1 MIIVIINLR
10 YQNIKIFEK
19 YIHNIF
25 NQSIKPY
32 IIHIFYSDDRILNE
46 FKIDK
51 DIEIKISKISNIKIK
66 VVPALKYYKDDILIS
81 LEDNIKYENNFIEN
95 MIQFYKKKKCIICS
109 LSKVYDFNEYIDLD
123 YFHDLSYVYN
133 KKLIKPFYSL
143 IPIDNGIL
151 YHTNMF
157 DNDIINLN
165 YDKLNEN
172 ILNNFNLYLRYY
184 TFNKNIKVHSYD
196 NIYFYSK
203 KINIEIIL
211 DIKKLTN
218 INNKE
223 NDILEIVQIIKNEKK
238 IYFGPDIKTLQ
249 YDNNNKINDKEIN
262 LIDILSDKFFSKK
275 YIDTNIL
282 MINLEKDINRYYSC
296 IEEFKKISIEKFC
309 HIKGTYWKNKKQMN
323 LDLND
328 ILSFLNNFYDYDIK
342 NDVIIN
348 DFSETSD
355 KNIKIQGGPLGCY
368 CSHLR
373 AMISGYNQFTDY
385 TIICEDDIAINNTKN
400 IEKYI
405 NEIPD
410 DWDIIFLN
418 SAPLN
423 KKYDKIMYKFSDLFH
438 SAHFYIIKNKC
449 FPKLFKHMYPI
460 TNQVDILISELYN
473 ILNIYNI
480 EDTVT
485 QKNFFT
491 NTQNN
496 IYTLLNQLNY
506 NYIKNNINDIKN
518 FYINTL
524 NNELKDNKYNENIC
538 NNIIL
543 DHIYHKIC
551 NFNKT
556 DNEIDKIIYKLN
568 DVSHIYQLIYN
579 IFNTSIKGYNIN
591 NIILSVIN
599 GINNIIINY
608 NLHNTIDYDLKQN
621 LKSYSY
627 GSSSNIYITENKKYI
642 IKQFCNLKWKS
653 KNHDDISKIYIKE
666 LLILKNLKEI
676 SNTPNLLFNDDKNL
690 ILKMDYLGISLH
702 EEFILP
708 EDWKEQLFII
718 FKKLSDNNIY
728 YPEFNIKNIVVLN
741 KKISFID
748 FGLSELNSNKNND
761 NNYNIFVILLE
772 ILKDK
777 FKNIKDIEEQ
787 NILYLTFI
795 NNMKD
800 SQEYANNIF

>member
-1 MIIVIINLR
+1 M
-10 YQNIKIFEK
+10 K
-19 YIHNIF
+19 
-25 NQSIKPY
+25 
-32 IIHIFYSDDRILNE
+32 
-46 FKIDK
+46 
-51 DIEIKISKISNIKIK
+51 
-66 VVPALKYYKDDILIS
+66 
-81 LEDNIKYENNFIEN
+81 
-95 MIQFYKKKKCIICS
+95 
-109 LSKVYDFNEYIDLD
+109 
-123 YFHDLSYVYN
+123 
-133 KKLIKPFYSL
+133 
-143 IPIDNGIL
+143 
-151 YHTNMF
+151 
-157 DNDIINLN
+157 
-165 YDKLNEN
+165 
-172 ILNNFNLYLRYY
+172 
-184 TFNKNIKVHSYD
+184 
-196 NIYFYSK
+196 
-203 KINIEIIL
+203 
-211 DIKKLTN
+211 
-218 INNKE
+218 
-223 NDILEIVQIIKNEKK
+223 KK

-262 LIDILSDKFFSKK
+262 LIDILSDKFFNKK
-275 YIDTNIL
+275 DIDTNVL
-282 MINLEKDINRYYSC
+282 MINLEKDIDRYYSC

-348 DFSETSD
+348 NFSETSD
-355 KNIKIQGGPLGCY
+355 ENIKIQGGPLGCY

-405 NEIPD
+405 KEIPD

-423 KKYDKIMYKFSDLFH
+423 KKYDKIMYKFNDLFH

-449 FPKLFKHMYPI
+449 FPTLFKYMYPI
-460 TNQVDILISELYN
+460 TNQVDILIAQLYDK
-473 ILNIYNI
+473 LNIYNI
-480 EDTVT
+480 TETVT
-485 QKNFFT
+485 QKDFFT

-496 IYTLLNQLNY
+496 IYTLLNTYDFIKKSINKLKIYY
-506 NYIKNNINDIKN
+506 NNK
-518 FYINTL
+518 L
-524 NNELKDNKYNENIC
+524 NNELKDNEYNKNILK
-538 NNIIL
+538 NIIL
-543 DHIYHKIC
+543 DNICHKIC
-551 NFNKT
+551 IFNKN
-556 DNEIDKIIYKLN
+556 NEIDKNIYKIDDIN
-568 DVSHIYQLIYN
+568 DIYN
-579 IFNTSIKGYNIN
+579 LFYLIFNTTIKGNNIN
-591 NIILSVIN
+591 NIVLSVIN

-608 NLHNTIDYDLKQN
+608 NLHNTIDNDLKQN

-702 EEFILP
+702 EEFILL
-708 EDWKEQLFII
+708 EDWKEQLFSI

>member
-1 MIIVIINLR
+1 MTIVIINLR
-10 YQNIKIFEK
+10 YQNKNIFKK

-25 NQSIKPY
+25 NQSIKPS

-46 FKIDK
+46 FKIDN
-51 DIEIKISKISNIKIK
+51 DIEIKFSKISNIKIK
-66 VVPALKYYKDDILIS
+66 VLPALKYYKDDILIS

-123 YFHDLSYVYN
+123 YFHDLSDVYN

-143 IPIDNGIL
+143 LPIDNGIL
-151 YHTNMF
+151 YHSNMF
-157 DNDIINLN
+157 DNDIINLD
-165 YDKLNEN
+165 YDNLNEN
-172 ILNNFNLYLRYY
+172 IINNFNLYLRYY

-203 KINIEIIL
+203 KYNIEIIL

-262 LIDILSDKFFSKK
+262 LIDILSDKFFNKK
-275 YIDTNIL
+275 DIDTNVL
-282 MINLEKDINRYYSC
+282 MINLEKDIDRYYSC

-348 DFSETSD
+348 NFSETSD
-355 KNIKIQGGPLGCY
+355 ENIKIQGGPLGCY

-405 NEIPD
+405 KEIPD

-423 KKYDKIMYKFSDLFH
+423 KKYNKIMYKFNDLFH

-449 FPKLFKHMYPI
+449 FPNLFKHMYPI
-460 TNQVDILISELYN
+460 TNQVDILIAQLYDK
-473 ILNIYNI
+473 LNIYNI
-480 EDTVT
+480 TETVT
-485 QKNFFT
+485 QKDFFT

-496 IYTLLNQLNY
+496 IYTLLNTYDFIKKSINKLKIYY
-506 NYIKNNINDIKN
+506 NNK
-518 FYINTL
+518 L
-524 NNELKDNKYNENIC
+524 NNELKDNEYNKNILK
-538 NNIIL
+538 NIIL
-543 DHIYHKIC
+543 DNICHKIC
-551 NFNKT
+551 VFNKN
-556 DNEIDKIIYKLN
+556 NEIDKNIYKIDDIN
-568 DVSHIYQLIYN
+568 DIYN
-579 IFNTSIKGYNIN
+579 LFYLIFNTTIKGNNIN
-591 NIILSVIN
+591 NIVLSVIN
-599 GINNIIINY
+599 GINNIIKNY
-608 NLHNTIDYDLKQN
+608 NLHNTIDNDLKQN

-800 SQEYANNIF
+800 SQEYSNNIF

>member
-1 MIIVIINLR
+1 MTIVIINLR
-10 YQNIKIFEK
+10 YQNKNIFKK

-25 NQSIKPY
+25 NQSLKPS

-46 FKIDK
+46 INLNHNE
-51 DIEIKISKISNIKIK
+51 IEIKFSKISNIKIK
-66 VVPALKYYKDDILIS
+66 VLPALEYYKDDILIS

-123 YFHDLSYVYN
+123 YFHDLSDVYN

-143 IPIDNGIL
+143 LPIDNGIL
-151 YHTNMF
+151 YHSNMF
-157 DNDIINLN
+157 DNDIINLD
-165 YDKLNEN
+165 YDNLNEN
-172 ILNNFNLYLRYY
+172 IINNFNLYLRYY

-262 LIDILSDKFFSKK
+262 LIDILSDKFFNKK
-275 YIDTNIL
+275 DIDTNVL
-282 MINLEKDINRYYSC
+282 MINLEKDIDRYYSC

-348 DFSETSD
+348 NFSETSD
-355 KNIKIQGGPLGCY
+355 ENIKIQGGPLGCY

-405 NEIPD
+405 KEIPD

-423 KKYDKIMYKFSDLFH
+423 KNYDKIIYKFNDLFH

-449 FPKLFKHMYPI
+449 FPNLFKHMYPI
-460 TNQVDILISELYN
+460 TNQVDILIAQLYDK
-473 ILNIYNI
+473 LNIYNI
-480 EDTVT
+480 TETVT
-485 QKNFFT
+485 QKEFFT

-496 IYTLLNQLNY
+496 IYTLLNTYDFIKKSINKLKIYY
-506 NYIKNNINDIKN
+506 NNK
-518 FYINTL
+518 L
-524 NNELKDNKYNENIC
+524 NNELKDNEYNKNILK
-538 NNIIL
+538 NIIL
-543 DHIYHKIC
+543 DNICHKIC
-551 NFNKT
+551 VFNKN
-556 DNEIDKIIYKLN
+556 NEIDKNIYKIDDIN
-568 DVSHIYQLIYN
+568 DIYN
-579 IFNTSIKGYNIN
+579 LFYLIFNTTIKGNNIN
-591 NIILSVIN
+591 NIVLSVIN

-608 NLHNTIDYDLKQN
+608 NLHNTIDNDLKQN

-708 EDWKEQLFII
+708 EDWKEQLFSI

-800 SQEYANNIF
+800 SQEYSNNIF

>member
-1 MIIVIINLR
+1 MTIVIINLR
-10 YQNIKIFEK
+10 YQNIKIFKK
-19 YIHNIF
+19 YIHNII
-25 NQSIKPY
+25 NQSIKPS

-46 FKIDK
+46 INLNHNE
-51 DIEIKISKISNIKIK
+51 IEIKLSKINNIKIK
-66 VVPALKYYKDDILIS
+66 VLPALKYYKDDILIS

-123 YFHDLSYVYN
+123 YFHDLSDVYN

-143 IPIDNGIL
+143 LPIDNGIL
-151 YHTNMF
+151 YHSNMF
-157 DNDIINLN
+157 DNDIINLD
-165 YDKLNEN
+165 YDNLNEN
-172 ILNNFNLYLRYY
+172 IINNFNLYLRYY

-262 LIDILSDKFFSKK
+262 LIDILSDKFFNKK
-275 YIDTNIL
+275 DIDTNVL
-282 MINLEKDINRYYSC
+282 MINLEKDIDRYYSC

-348 DFSETSD
+348 NFSETSD
-355 KNIKIQGGPLGCY
+355 ENIKIQGGPLGCY

-405 NEIPD
+405 KEIPD

-423 KKYDKIMYKFSDLFH
+423 KKYDKIMYKFNDLFH

-449 FPKLFKHMYPI
+449 FPTLFKYMYPI
-460 TNQVDILISELYN
+460 TNQVDILIAQLYDT
-473 ILNIYNI
+473 LNIYNI
-480 EDTVT
+480 TETVT
-485 QKNFFT
+485 QKDFFT

-496 IYTLLNQLNY
+496 IYTLLNTYDFIKKSINKLKIYY
-506 NYIKNNINDIKN
+506 NNK
-518 FYINTL
+518 L
-524 NNELKDNKYNENIC
+524 NNELKDNEYNKNILK
-538 NNIIL
+538 NIIL
-543 DHIYHKIC
+543 DNICHKIC
-551 NFNKT
+551 VFNKN
-556 DNEIDKIIYKLN
+556 NEIDKNIYKIDDIN
-568 DVSHIYQLIYN
+568 DIYN
-579 IFNTSIKGYNIN
+579 LFYLIFNTTIKGNNIN
-591 NIILSVIN
+591 NIVLSVIN
-599 GINNIIINY
+599 GINNIIKNY
-608 NLHNTIDYDLKQN
+608 NLHNTIDNDLKQN

-702 EEFILP
+702 EKFILP

-800 SQEYANNIF
+800 SQEYSNNIF

>member
-1 MIIVIINLR
+1 MTIVIINLR
-10 YQNIKIFEK
+10 YQNKNIFKK

-25 NQSIKPY
+25 NQSLKPS

-46 FKIDK
+46 INLNHNE
-51 DIEIKISKISNIKIK
+51 IEIKLSKINNIKIK
-66 VVPALKYYKDDILIS
+66 VLPALEYYKDDILIS
-81 LEDNIKYENNFIEN
+81 LEDNIKYDNNFIEN

-109 LSKVYDFNEYIDLD
+109 LSKVYDFNEYIDLEF
-123 YFHDLSYVYN
+123 FHDLSDVYN

-143 IPIDNGIL
+143 LPIDNGIL
-151 YHTNMF
+151 YHSNMF
-157 DNDIINLN
+157 DNDIINLDYN
-165 YDKLNEN
+165 NLNEN
-172 ILNNFNLYLRYY
+172 IINNFNLYLRYY
-184 TFNKNIKVHSYD
+184 TYNKNIKVHSYD

-203 KINIEIIL
+203 KYNIEIIL

-223 NDILEIVQIIKNEKK
+223 NDILEIIQIIKNEKK

-262 LIDILSDKFFSKK
+262 IIDILSDKFFNKK
-275 YIDTNIL
+275 DIDTNVL
-282 MINLEKDINRYYSC
+282 MINLEKDVDRYYSC

-342 NDVIIN
+342 NNVIIN
-348 DFSETSD
+348 NFSEIND
-355 KNIKIQGGPLGCY
+355 VNIKIQGGPLGCY

-373 AMISGYNQFTDY
+373 AMISGYNYFKDY

-405 NEIPD
+405 KEIPD

-423 KKYDKIMYKFSDLFH
+423 KNYDKIIYKFNDLFH

-449 FPKLFKHMYPI
+449 FPTLFKYMYPI
-460 TNQVDILISELYN
+460 TNQVDILIAQLYDK
-473 ILNIYNI
+473 LNIYNI
-480 EDTVT
+480 TETVT
-485 QKNFFT
+485 QKDFFT

-496 IYTLLNQLNY
+496 IYTLLNTYDFIKKSINKLKIYY
-506 NYIKNNINDIKN
+506 NNK
-518 FYINTL
+518 L
-524 NNELKDNKYNENIC
+524 NNELKDNEYNKNILK
-538 NNIIL
+538 NIIL
-543 DHIYHKIC
+543 DNICHKIC
-551 NFNKT
+551 VFNKN
-556 DNEIDKIIYKLN
+556 NEIDKNIYKIDDIN
-568 DVSHIYQLIYN
+568 DIYN
-579 IFNTSIKGYNIN
+579 LFYLIFNTTIKGNNIN
-591 NIILSVIN
+591 NIVLSVIN
-599 GINNIIINY
+599 GINNIIKNY
-608 NLHNTIDYDLKQN
+608 NLHNTIDNDLKQN

-708 EDWKEQLFII
+708 EDWKEQLFSI

-772 ILKDK
+772 ILKEK

-800 SQEYANNIF
+800 SQEYSNNIF